1 MTTSAGVSPYVSNFG
16 IATITAATA
25 TITAEAHA
33 GKLIVVN
40 RAAGCT
46 LTLPDATGSGV
57 KFTITTIAD
66 QTGDLVIQAPDA
78 DNTMQGVALTD
89 MSGVIFPTADTT
101 DTITLNGTTSGGLK
115 GARVELVDVA
125 ADTWNVLVISEA
137 SGTEVTPFSAAVS

>member
-1 MTTSAGVSPYVSNFG
+1 MPSNYKPNGVVR
-16 IATITAATA
+16 TITTATA
-25 TITAEAHA
+25 SLTDYEA
-33 GKLIVVN
+33 GGLIVVN

-46 LTLPDATGSGV
+46 ITLPDATGSGYAY
-57 KFTITTIAD
+57 TITTIVD

-78 DNTMQGVALTD
+78 DNVMQGVAMTD
-89 MSGVIFPTADTT
+89 MTGVVWPTADDT

-115 GARVELVDVA
+115 GARVELIDVA